1 MQGKEAVVFR
11 GYRGGVAVQVDRD
24 ASFGDVVEALRRKL
38 AAAENFFQGGSVRL
52 EMGERDPDQVE
63 ARVLR
68 ELVRA
73 YGLTVVDDEEDTP
86 GRGTNGRSLQKGA
99 GASAS
104 GVRAA
109 GGFSGS
115 AGSGAAGA
123 NAAGG
128 SGLSA
133 LVGGLYGALG
143 SERSGGEPVGEPCL
157 LVRRTLRSGQ
167 RLQFDGSVVI
177 LGDVNPGAEVVCTGH
192 VVVMGA
198 LRGVV
203 HAGARGDMDAR
214 VIALR
219 LQPTQLR
226 IAHLISRPPDEQ
238 MPSPSGPEVA
248 LVQDER
254 IQIEAYVP

>member
-24 ASFGDVVEALRRKL
+24 APFGDVVEALRRKL
-38 AAAENFFQGGSVRL
+38 ASAENFFQGGSVRIEL
-52 EMGERDPDQVE
+52 GDREPDEVER
-63 ARVLR
+63 RVLR
-68 ELVRA
+68 ELFRA
-73 YGLTVVDDEEDTP
+73 YGLTVVDDDGP
-86 GRGTNGRSLQKGA
+86 PPRRSTNGTTSPR
-99 GASAS
+99 
-104 GVRAA
+104 
-109 GGFSGS
+109 
-115 AGSGAAGA
+115 SGAAGGGA
-123 NAAGG
+123 RGAGFAG
-128 SGLSA
+128 SGSSLA
-133 LVGGLYGALG
+133 GLHGTLGAD
-143 SERSGGEPVGEPCL
+143 RSGDGIGEPCL

-167 RLQFDGSVVI
+167 RLEYDGSVVI
-177 LGDVNPGAEVVCTGH
+177 LGDVNPGAVVVCTGH

-203 HAGARGDMDAR
+203 HAGARGDTDAR

-226 IAHLISRPPDEQ
+226 IAHYISRPPDDQ
-238 MPSPSGPEVA
+238 MPSPTGPEVA